1 MIDTCFVLSALQI
14 PWLVKNTYYNYLLR
28 NRIVGQALNGITM
41 AVLENTFCLH
51 NPRIKI

>member
-1 MIDTCFVLSALQI
+1 MIDTCFVLSALR

>member
-1 MIDTCFVLSALQI
+1 MIDTCFVLRALRI
-14 PWLVKNTYYNYLLR
+14 LWLVNTYYDYLLR